1 MATVIVS
8 TTIPP
13 EDRAKLERV
22 ALALVDAPRNVR
34 KECEKGLRNAARPM
48 QRTFRASALGYLPLR
63 GGLAEWVAAGMRFR
77 TSVSL
82 QPDRLRLRISASL
95 PGHDLPA
102 LNRGRDR
109 HPVYGHRDRWV
120 TQEVRP
126 NFYDDGGTVGAQEV
140 EPELVDAIDRAADR
154 LEIAL

>member
-1 MATVIVS
+1 MPTVLVS

-13 EDRAKLERV
+13 GDRAKLERV
-22 ALALVDAPRNVR
+22 AAALVDTPRSVR
-34 KECEKGLRNAARPM
+34 KECETGLRRAARPM
-48 QRTFRASALGYLPLR
+48 QRTFRAGALGYLPLR

-82 QPDRLRLRISASL
+82 QPDRLRLRISATL

-109 HPVYGHRDRWV
+109 HPTFGHRDRWV
-120 TQEVRP
+120 TQAVRP
-126 NFYDDGGTVGAQEV
+126 NFYDDAGTVGAQEV
-140 EPELVDAIDRAADR
+140 QPELVAAIDRAADR
-154 LEIAL
+154 LEVAL